1 MAFNM
6 SLDSYIKARRALRK
20 VFESDEYVDEEEL
33 YPDLFRR
40 GD

>member
-1 MAFNM
+1 M

-20 VFESDEYVDEEEL
+20 VFESDEYVDEEL